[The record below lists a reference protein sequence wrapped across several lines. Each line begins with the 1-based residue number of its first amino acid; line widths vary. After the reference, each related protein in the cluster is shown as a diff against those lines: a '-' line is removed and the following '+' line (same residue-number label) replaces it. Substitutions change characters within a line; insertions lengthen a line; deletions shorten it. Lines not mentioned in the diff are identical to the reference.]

1 MPRACLFGPRNRS
14 EFIFEYNNNGANEEE
29 HYLINPDDPG
39 GGSLPFRRR
48 VRDVASEKTNDRRDR
63 DIGVYFQDAWR
74 PNDRLNISAGIRAD
88 FVRRLDG
95 INDIERM
102 NTVAVGPRVG
112 FSWTVTEDAKNVIR
126 ASYSRVHEQVNGRD
140 ASSSFGSWDTLS
152 GFTDFYDTGF
162 NGQFETAIRTPPR
175 PREIVATQFD
185 PDLHQPFAD
194 EYVVGYRRQFPS
206 EIGLDVAFIR
216 KRARHIYAEVDING
230 FYPDAPFQP
239 FGGFGRIDP
248 LRGQLKQV
256 TNNTWSDLAYSA
268 IEIVLA
274 KRMTNNFSFLA
285 SLNRQWHKL
294 DGTWNPTDPAGFI
307 QPNAFANSRCI
318 WMPRGMQD
326 DNSLQLGSNSTYCPT
341 WRDYSYRLGASYH
354 GPWGV
359 VLAGS
364 YTHQAGPWSG
374 AIFSRLD
381 APDPTFGS
389 AQVTLPDG
397 STQGNPLATA
407 IRFRF
412 PTRNE
417 NQVKL
422 GDTKRISIKV
432 GKQFELGD
440 ARRVD
445 VAFNFFNIPN
455 FGDFQQYTY
464 NGGNSDFN
472 QSFLQPRNRQP
483 GRGVQ
488 FDITL
493 HY

>member
-1 MPRACLFGPRNRS
+1 MKKGMARS
-14 EFIFEYNNNGANEEE
+14 VNESTPTNI
-29 HYLINPDDPG
+29 LVTKVFSG
-39 GGSLPFRRR
+39 KLSL
-48 VRDVASEKTNDRRDR
+48 
-63 DIGVYFQDAWR
+63 
-74 PNDRLNISAGIRAD
+74 
-88 FVRRLDG
+88 
-95 INDIERM
+95 ERI
-102 NTVAVGPRVG
+102 VVKA
-112 FSWTVTEDAKNVIR
+112 
-126 ASYSRVHEQVNGRD
+126 
-140 ASSSFGSWDTLS
+140 
-152 GFTDFYDTGF
+152 
-162 NGQFETAIRTPPR
+162 AIR
-175 PREIVATQFD
+175 
-185 PDLHQPFAD
+185 
-194 EYVVGYRRQFPS
+194 
-206 EIGLDVAFIR
+206 
-216 KRARHIYAEVDING
+216 
-230 FYPDAPFQP
+230 
-239 FGGFGRIDP
+239 
-248 LRGQLKQV
+248 
-256 TNNTWSDLAYSA
+256 
-268 IEIVLA
+268 
-274 KRMTNNFSFLA
+274 
-285 SLNRQWHKL
+285 
-294 DGTWNPTDPAGFI
+294 
-307 QPNAFANSRCI
+307 
-318 WMPRGMQD
+318 
-326 DNSLQLGSNSTYCPT
+326 
-341 WRDYSYRLGASYH
+341 RDYSYRLGASYH